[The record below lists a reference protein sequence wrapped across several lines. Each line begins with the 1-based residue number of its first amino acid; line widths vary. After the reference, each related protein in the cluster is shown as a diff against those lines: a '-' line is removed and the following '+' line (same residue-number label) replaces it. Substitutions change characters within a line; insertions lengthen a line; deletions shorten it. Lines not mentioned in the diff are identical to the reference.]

1 MIKLMNHFSTIMF
14 TRERKKGKNYL
25 KHTKKTNRK
34 FLFLVSIRL
43 IDNTIKS
50 TRIQSL
56 QHVPGLE
63 KDDKDWESP
72 SKNDV
77 EARYRIH
84 EFDIR
89 IRNND
94 HNVNIFLQEATEAIC
109 SRSGEG

>member
-50 TRIQSL
+50 TRIQSM
-56 QHVPGLE
+56 QYVPGLE
-63 KDDKDWESP
+63 RSTGKSGAITMWKPGTGFMILICGS
-72 SKNDV
+72 V
-77 EARYRIH
+77 TMVI
-84 EFDIR
+84 IL
-89 IRNND
+89 
-94 HNVNIFLQEATEAIC
+94 IFLQEATEAIC